1 MLRYENDAKEA
12 KISNYSAVSLTF
24 FFSIDSVIYLV

>member
-1 MLRYENDAKEA
+1 MLRYENDVKEA

-24 FFSIDSVIYLV
+24 FSIDSVIYLV

>member
-24 FFSIDSVIYLV
+24 FFPLIL